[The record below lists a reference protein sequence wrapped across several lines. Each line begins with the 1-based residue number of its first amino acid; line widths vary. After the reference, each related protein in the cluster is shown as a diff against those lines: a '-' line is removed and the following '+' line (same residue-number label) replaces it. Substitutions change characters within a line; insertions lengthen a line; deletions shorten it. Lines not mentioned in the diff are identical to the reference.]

1 VFINLNLQEGIMKNV
16 FSGMAV
22 ALTMWLGV
30 VTGAANAEVVSLSDW
45 TGSAT
50 TGYTATFGRS
60 GLVNSFID
68 TYNFSLPLDS
78 SGNFTANVDG
88 FNGRA
93 AIVFSAFYLIEASLG
108 KIAWGPRGAP
118 YSSLHNNNVGNS
130 TPSGPVPGN
139 YTLYVGSNGP
149 WSPWSPQ
156 TFRYDGRIVILP
168 VPEPATYAMMLAGLG
183 LIGFSARR
191 KINNG

>member
-22 ALTMWLGV
+22 ALTMWVGV

-60 GLVNSFID
+60 GLVTSFID

-88 FNGRA
+88 FNGKG
-93 AIVFSAFYLIEASLG
+93 AIVFSRFYLVEASLG
-108 KIAWGPRGAP
+108 PIAWGPLRTP
-118 YSSLHNNNVGNS
+118 LSSLNDGNGNGVS
-130 TPSGPVPGN
+130 GGPVPGN

-149 WSPWSPQ
+149 WSPGSPQ
-156 TFRYDGRIVILP
+156 TYHYDGSIVISP
-168 VPEPATYAMMLAGLG
+168 VPEPATYAMILTGLG
-183 LIGFSARR
+183 VIGFSARR
-191 KINNG
+191 KMNNG